1 MLFRRTGTFADCVTV
16 SASLVY
22 LAVGKENE
30 HRTNVHNVCL
40 HVQWLELGVVEEA

>member
-1 MLFRRTGTFADCVTV
+1 MLFCRTGTFADRVTV

-30 HRTNVHNVCL
+30 RRTNVRNACL
-40 HVQWLELGVVEEA
+40 HVQWLEVGVVEEA